1 VKDQPKMTLHA
12 DGTKEWLLNNKH
24 HRIDGPAIEWP
35 NGDKLWFFDGRV
47 VKWRDLFR
55 QANDPEI
62 ELRILIA
69 ALTTS

>member
-1 VKDQPKMTLHA
+1 
-12 DGTKEWLLNNKH
+12 LNNKH

>member
-1 VKDQPKMTLHA
+1 MKDQPKMTLHT

>member
-1 VKDQPKMTLHA
+1 MKDQPKMTLHA

-35 NGDKLWFFDGRV
+35 NGDKLWLFDGRV

-55 QANDPEI
+55 QVNDPEI

-69 ALTTS
+69 ALT